1 MTMSDELQVQKKC
14 QQQLRTIEMKL
25 GSIIAGQANALM
37 KREGTVTERSLL
49 LVATVS
55 KLRESASAI
64 LHLGE
69 LGYVDE
75 MSILWRTMVE
85 LTINVCSLQ
94 YASDEE

>member
-75 MSILWRTMVE
+75 MSVWRQLIFPVTD
-85 LTINVCSLQ
+85 NHNSR
-94 YASDEE
+94 